1 MRLLQ
6 EIRYQIDLWK
16 LEREKQECDK
26 KLKELE
32 SLHYGEIYFKN
43 LREDEL

>member
-16 LEREKQECDK
+16 LEREKKKADK
-26 KLKELE
+26 EAKELDN
-32 SLHYGEIYFKN
+32 LYYGEIYFKS
-43 LREDEL
+43 LEKEEL

>member
-6 EIRYQIDLWK
+6 EIRYQIDLWRV
-16 LEREKQECDK
+16 EREKK
-26 KLKELE
+26 KADREAKELE